1 MNIKS
6 VFEMIGGVLTGIGG
20 VLVSLVSISILSTVI
35 FGSGWLGIDVISNIS
50 GLVGSFLT
58 GGVTGLLVLIILLS
72 LWDSK

>member
-6 VFEMIGGVLTGIGG
+6 VFETIGGVLTGIGG

-35 FGSGWLGIDVISNIS
+35 FGSGWLGIDVITNIS
-50 GLVGSFLT
+50 GLVSSFLT

>member
-35 FGSGWLGIDVISNIS
+35 FGSGWLGIDVIANIQS
-50 GLVGSFLT
+50 LVGSFLT

-72 LWDSK
+72 FWDSK

>member
-6 VFEMIGGVLTGIGG
+6 VFEMIGGVLGGISGI
-20 VLVSLVSISILSTVI
+20 LVSLVSVLIMSTVI

-72 LWDSK
+72 FWDSK

>member
-50 GLVGSFLT
+50 GLVSSFLT